1 MELVKA
7 SDYGL
12 EETKVKGIEEAFAPK
27 IAEREELNKFY
38 IGIIKEEL
46 TPELSKKA
54 GDLRRKLVKVRTGIS
69 DIHKTQKSFFLASGK
84 FVDAWKNKE
93 TAPVIQMEEKL
104 SEIEKYAEN
113 LEKERLEELQE
124 KRIEL
129 IKDYIEDAEER
140 DFSSMEND
148 VWEAYFETKKTAF
161 HDLISAKNKAAE
173 EKAAEEKAE
182 KERQVAIEKEN
193 VKLRAEAEAKE
204 KQLKKDRLERER
216 IELERVTKERKESEA
231 IELKQEKERKII
243 ADKLLKEQKE
253 KEAIEKELQD
263 KKDAE
268 AKAEKDRLALI
279 EKNRLEE
286 VEKEKA
292 PVKEKIDIWIN
303 SLSLGKPPL
312 LNDTIIDIELKF
324 EDFKKWAKKEAKNM

>member
-69 DIHKTQKSFFLASGK
+69 EIHKTQKSFFLASGK

-93 TAPVIQMEEKL
+93 TLPVLQMEEKL

-113 LEKERLEELQE
+113 LEKERLENLQNE
-124 KRIEL
+124 RVNL
-129 IKDYIEDAEER
+129 ISDYIEDAEER
-140 DFSSMEND
+140 NLSSMDND
-148 VWEAYFETKKTAF
+148 VWMSYLSTKKATYL
-161 HDLISAKNKAAE
+161 DLIKSEKEAE
-173 EKAAEEKAE
+173 ERRVVAEKAE
-182 KERQVAIEKEN
+182 RERQVAIEKEN
-193 VKLRAEAEAKE
+193 VKLRAEAEVKE
-204 KQLKKDRLERER
+204 KQLKKERLERER
-216 IELERVTKERKESEA
+216 IELERVTKERKEREA
-231 IELKQEKERKII
+231 IELKQENERKIS
-243 ADKLLKEQKE
+243 AGKLLKEQKE
-253 KEAIEKELQD
+253 KEAVEKELQD

-268 AKAEKDRLALI
+268 AKAEKDRLEAEQNELKKGDAEKVADLI
-279 EKNRLEE
+279 SSLVNLKSKYSFKSKQHQKMYSDVQKLIDKVVNH
-286 VEKEKA
+286 
-292 PVKEKIDIWIN
+292 IDI
-303 SLSLGKPPL
+303 
-312 LNDTIIDIELKF
+312 
-324 EDFKKWAKKEAKNM
+324 